1 MGLISTTGPL
11 NLAAE
16 KFNVQHGSQVLTG
29 IPRQK
34 FQFSVNFILNP
45 QVTLEDDS
53 FGRFFTF
60 DRVSSAGLPD
70 FDYSLVRLNQY
81 NRPRFVAT
89 RLETQPITII
99 FYDTK
104 DNQFGYLLMAY
115 AQHYFHG
122 HKLDPT
128 TASAYDVINGNF
140 ASGESNN
147 FGAKSIPGDQR
158 FFFEQIIINQ
168 QDTAQG
174 GRRTTLHNVMLA
186 NVNHDRL
193 DYSDSNPVQYTAQFQ
208 AEHVNIDALP
218 ASSQQNAD
226 AQAVQGGRE
235 ASIVANRN
243 SGVQTTQT
251 IGNIV
256 TDGSGNAVTDS
267 YGNPVTEG

>member
-1 MGLISTTGPL
+1 MSISTTGPR
-11 NLAAE
+11 NFAAE
-16 KFNVQHGSQVLTG
+16 KFNVENGSQVLTG
-29 IPRQK
+29 IPRSK
-34 FQFSVNFILNP
+34 FQFSVSFILNP
-45 QVTLEDDS
+45 QVTLEDES
-53 FGRFFTF
+53 VGRFFTF

-70 FDYSLVRLNQY
+70 FDYGLVRLNQY
-81 NRPRFVAT
+81 NRPRFVPT

-104 DNQFGYLLMAY
+104 DNQFSYLLMSY

-122 HKLDPT
+122 HRLDQT

-158 FFFEQIIINQ
+158 FFFEQVIISQ

-174 GRRTTLHNVMLA
+174 GRRTTLYNVMIA

-218 ASSQQNAD
+218 AISQQAAD

-243 SGVQTTQT
+243 SALQTMQSFGDAVVDAS
-251 IGNIV
+251 GNI
-256 TDGSGNAVTDS
+256 VTDS
-267 YGNPVTEG
+267 YGNPVTVR